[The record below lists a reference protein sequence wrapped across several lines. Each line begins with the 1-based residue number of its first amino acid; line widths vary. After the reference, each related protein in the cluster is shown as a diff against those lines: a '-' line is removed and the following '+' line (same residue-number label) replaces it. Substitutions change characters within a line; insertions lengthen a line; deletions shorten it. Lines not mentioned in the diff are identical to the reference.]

1 MSSDKG
7 ILNTTISQ
15 RVLNNFK
22 NYCKEINCPM
32 NTVLESFMK
41 QFASGEF
48 TIKIGKNNVEVDLND

>member
-1 MSSDKG
+1 
-7 ILNTTISQ
+7 
-15 RVLNNFK
+15 
-22 NYCKEINCPM
+22 M